1 MIAVRE
7 FTSAAEC
14 IAHAN
19 AVHRRFYAKPAQK
32 KVALLPAPVAANQ
45 SERIVIPQ
53 WYLNSIASDPALKPL
68 WKKTETYFDAH
79 VKSYQWVQ
87 AEMGGMKV
95 RGHIRRRCADLGVL
109 FDLVIS
115 KRRTRRIVE
124 VRQLLMWEVRQLFGI
139 SYPEIGR
146 MFGGRDHSTCVW
158 AIRRVE
164 AKMQGT
170 SLKKR
175 RSA

>member
-14 IAHAN
+14 IAHAQ
-19 AVHRRFYAKPAQK
+19 AVHRKFFAKPAQK

-45 SERIVIPQ
+45 SERAVIPQ
-53 WYLNSIASDPALKPL
+53 WYLDQFDRTPR
-68 WKKTETYFDAH
+68 WKKADLHFDAH
-79 VKSYQWVQ
+79 VKSYQWAQ

-124 VRQLLMWEVRQLFGI
+124 VRQLLMWEVRQMFGI

-164 AKMQGT
+164 AKKMGV

-175 RSA
+175 PHRS